1 MFEAYPK
8 EIILS
13 DGTGLTLRP
22 LRAGD
27 EEPLYQMFKRFPSS
41 DRWFLEGDV
50 TDFQLI
56 KYWVEKRV
64 MKRAIALVAEL
75 EGSIIAH
82 ATLAGKTYGA
92 KRHIGKIGVSVDP
105 AFRERNLGTWMLLDL
120 INLAIS
126 MELELLVMHLVEER
140 DASVIKCL
148 KKLEFSKEAILKGHV
163 KDQEGNPHGLVIMVK
178 RLHQG
183 WGGNGTNNPRS
194 R

>member
-22 LRAGD
+22 LREGD
-27 EEPLYQMFKRFPSS
+27 EEPLFQMFDRFPSS

-56 KYWVEKRV
+56 SDWVKKRD
-64 MKRAIALVAEL
+64 MKNKIALVAEL
-75 EGSIIAH
+75 EGRLIAH
-82 ATLAGKTYGA
+82 ASMIRKTHGA
-92 KRHIGKIGVSVDP
+92 KRHIGNIRVSVDP
-105 AFRERNLGTWMLLDL
+105 AFRERHLGTWMLLDL
-120 INLAIS
+120 LNLAMS
-126 MELELLVMHLVEER
+126 MELRLLVMHLVEDR
-140 DASVIKCL
+140 DASIIKGL

-163 KDQEGNPHGLVIMVK
+163 RDQDGLPHDIVIMVK

-183 WGGNGTNNPRS
+183 WDENGSNNPRS